1 MEVLRKLP
9 ICGHVF
15 HIRCV
20 DSWLE
25 KQVTCPVCR
34 IVLTGVP
41 KIVSGTN
48 RRRQQSSSTN
58 FWRVSSI
65 PESVTVEVAGG
76 AVPAW
81 VLVNRPMPLPPANIY
96 ESPTVELSSSSAS
109 EPSSSDVELQ
119 PSDNLGVSPL
129 LEHHAAKGWG
139 AVYLEKSLGGLSFR
153 AQSKECVDHSSISER
168 WMTESFFFG
177 ISSSDEASSAGVAG
191 GSSFDS
197 HEVAKHSR
205 KSSRNSW
212 RSDSSKHHASWSSR
226 SVNSSLDFNQ
236 PSIQSWQTDFEESA
250 DEVFESRVVPHR
262 PLTMSPERCSF
273 EFLPIVT
280 GPGGDYSLQPPKS
293 PLGGPWASAGRHSYS
308 QL

>member
-9 ICGHVF
+9 LCGHVF

-41 KIVSGTN
+41 KTASELN
-48 RRRQQSSSTN
+48 RQRQPSSTN
-58 FWRVSSI
+58 YWRVSSI
-65 PESVTVEVAGG
+65 PESVAVEVTGG
-76 AVPAW
+76 SSVPAW
-81 VLVNRPMPLPPANIY
+81 VLVNRPMPLPPAIA
-96 ESPTVELSSSSAS
+96 ESPIVELPCSSSS

-119 PSDNLGVSPL
+119 PSDSQGEAPL
-129 LEHHAAKGWG
+129 LNRHAAKGWG

-153 AQSKECVDHSSISER
+153 AQTKDCVDHSSISER

-177 ISSSDEASSAGVAG
+177 ISSCDEVSSGGVTR

-197 HEVAKHSR
+197 HDSTKHSR
-205 KSSRNSW
+205 KSSQNSYSG
-212 RSDSSKHHASWSSR
+212 RHHAYWSSR
-226 SVNSSLDFNQ
+226 SVNSSWDFNQ
-236 PSIQSWQTDFEESA
+236 PTIQSWQTDFEESA
-250 DEVFESRVVPHR
+250 DEVFESRVGPHR

-273 EFLPIVT
+273 EFLPIIT
-280 GPGGDYSLQPPKS
+280 GPGGDYSLRPPKS
-293 PLGGPWASAGRHSYS
+293 PLIGPWVGPHSYS